1 MADPTPKPSPSPS
14 TTKKPT
20 PKPSPSPTATKIP
33 GPRLQK
39 DYYTDAQN
47 ETDGATDGKIFGGTG
62 LESLKVP
69 LENQGMAYIP
79 KPGAE
84 VPFPGLRPT
93 PGRAGRP
100 ARPSD
105 AVYNQWVSKADA
117 SNLFTDLPD
126 WQQELFINM
135 AAAKGGN
142 STPESIYKK
151 YVAVSA
157 NRSVGET
164 GQMVTPGELA
174 YADVVAGKAPYTS
187 AGADTGAGAT
197 TGARAYSGPVST
209 VTELGDE
216 DIRRMANDE
225 AMNLI
230 GRDVTD
236 AEFKKIMTA
245 VRRAEARN
253 PSVSGGKGASRT
265 SVSGL
270 SAETRAEI
278 IRDKTAGFIAKDVAL
293 AEEATI
299 YGEASKTMNDL
310 RSWAQSNGVT
320 LTDNSIRQYTQQ
332 VIKGDRTADDIKAD
346 LRRTY
351 VAGSYPAWADRINA
365 GEDIADIAEPY
376 RNTMANLLE
385 VQDQDITLT
394 DNTLRSALQG
404 VGADGKPAIV
414 PIYEFEKKVRKDP
427 RWQYTNNAQADYS
440 RAAYDILNMFGLR

>member
-1 MADPTPKPSPSPS
+1 MVQPSP
-14 TTKKPT
+14 TA
-20 PKPSPSPTATKIP
+20 SPSPTPTIP
-33 GPRLQK
+33 GPRGTEGYFPEALDSIK
-39 DYYTDAQN
+39 
-47 ETDGATDGKIFGGTG
+47 GDGKSNTFSGTG
-62 LESLKVP
+62 IPSKVP
-69 LENQGMAYIP
+69 LESQGLAYIP
-79 KPGAE
+79 RPGVD
-84 VPFPGLRPT
+84 VPFPGTRPT

-100 ARPSD
+100 PRASD
-105 AVYNQWVSKADA
+105 PAYNQWVSKADA

-126 WQQELFINM
+126 WQQNMFAGM

-142 STPESIYKK
+142 STAESIYKK
-151 YVAVSA
+151 YVGVSA
-157 NRSVGET
+157 NRSKGEN
-164 GQMVTPGELA
+164 GEMITPGELA
-174 YADVVAGKAPYTS
+174 YSDISSGKAPY
-187 AGADTGAGAT
+187 AGGGDTQAGPGT
-197 TGARAYSGPVST
+197 TGSRAYSGPVSR
-209 VTELGDE
+209 VTQLGDE

-225 AMNLI
+225 SMNLI

-253 PSVSGGKGASRT
+253 PDVTSGKGANRT
-265 SVSGL
+265 TVSGL

-278 IRDKTAGFIAKDVAL
+278 IREKTAGFISRDVAL

-310 RSWAQSNGVT
+310 RSWAQANGVT

-351 VAGSYPAWADRINA
+351 VAGSYPAWSERINA
-365 GEDIADIAEPY
+365 GEDIADIAAPY
-376 RNTMANLLE
+376 RQTMANLLE

-404 VGADGKPAIV
+404 VGADGKPAVV
-414 PIYEFEKKVRKDP
+414 PIYEFEKQVRKDP
-427 RWQYTNNAQADYS
+427 RWQYTNNAQSDYS
-440 RAAYDILNMFGLR
+440 RAAYDVLNMFGLR

>member
-1 MADPTPKPSPSPS
+1 
-14 TTKKPT
+14 
-20 PKPSPSPTATKIP
+20 
-33 GPRLQK
+33 
-39 DYYTDAQN
+39 
-47 ETDGATDGKIFGGTG
+47 
-62 LESLKVP
+62 
-69 LENQGMAYIP
+69 
-79 KPGAE
+79 
-84 VPFPGLRPT
+84 
-93 PGRAGRP
+93 
-100 ARPSD
+100 
-105 AVYNQWVSKADA
+105 
-117 SNLFTDLPD
+117 
-126 WQQELFINM
+126 
-135 AAAKGGN
+135 
-142 STPESIYKK
+142 
-151 YVAVSA
+151 
-157 NRSVGET
+157 
-164 GQMVTPGELA
+164 MVTPGELA
-174 YADVVAGKAPYTS
+174 YADVVSGKAPYTGAD
-187 AGADTGAGAT
+187 AGAGTT
-197 TGARAYSGPVST
+197 TGARTYSGPVSR
-209 VTELGDE
+209 VTQLGDE

-253 PSVSGGKGASRT
+253 PSVSGGKGASQT
-265 SVSGL
+265 SMSGL

-278 IRDKTAGFIAKDVAL
+278 IREKTAGFIAKDVAL

-351 VAGSYPAWADRINA
+351 VAGSYPAWSDRINA

-376 RNTMANLLE
+376 RRTMANLLE

-404 VGADGKPAIV
+404 VGADGKPSVV
-414 PIYEFEKKVRKDP
+414 PIYEFEKQVRKDP

-440 RAAYDILNMFGLR
+440 RAAYDVLNMFGLR

>member
-1 MADPTPKPSPSPS
+1 MVQPSP
-14 TTKKPT
+14 TA
-20 PKPSPSPTATKIP
+20 SPSPTHTIP
-33 GPRLQK
+33 EPRGTEGYFPEALDSIK
-39 DYYTDAQN
+39 
-47 ETDGATDGKIFGGTG
+47 GDGKGNTFSGTG
-62 LESLKVP
+62 ISSKVP
-69 LENQGMAYIP
+69 LESQGLAYIP
-79 KPGAE
+79 RPGVD
-84 VPFPGLRPT
+84 VPFPGTRPT

-100 ARPSD
+100 PRASD
-105 AVYNQWVSKADA
+105 PAYNQWVSKADA

-126 WQQELFINM
+126 WQQNMFAGM

-142 STPESIYKK
+142 STAESIYKK
-151 YVAVSA
+151 YVGVSA
-157 NRSVGET
+157 NRSKGEN
-164 GQMVTPGELA
+164 GEMITPGELA
-174 YADVVAGKAPYTS
+174 YSDISSGKAPYSGGGDTQ
-187 AGADTGAGAT
+187 AGPGT
-197 TGARAYSGPVST
+197 TGSRAYSGPVAR
-209 VTELGDE
+209 VTQLGDE

-225 AMNLI
+225 SMNLI

-253 PSVSGGKGASRT
+253 PDVTSGKGANRT
-265 SVSGL
+265 TVSGL

-278 IRDKTAGFIAKDVAL
+278 IREKTAGFIARDVAL

-310 RSWAQSNGVT
+310 RSWAQANGVT

-351 VAGSYPAWADRINA
+351 VAGSYPAWSERINA
-365 GEDIADIAEPY
+365 GEDIADIAAPY
-376 RNTMANLLE
+376 RQTMANLLE

-404 VGADGKPAIV
+404 VGADGKPAVV
-414 PIYEFEKKVRKDP
+414 PIYEFEKQVRKDP

-440 RAAYDILNMFGLR
+440 RAAYDVLSMFGLR